1 VLIKF
6 YLMNQIMKHL
16 FIFAIFLAGWTHSEP
31 THAQHHSSSVTS
43 DFATSDFPA
52 RNNEAGKVFI
62 TNYRPKDYG
71 AHAQN
76 LAIVQDNRGV
86 MYFGNVRGV
95 LEYDGVSWRLIQ
107 LPNKSLVRSLAK
119 DENGRIYVG
128 GVGDF
133 GYLAPDSIGQMRF
146 VSLLAHVKEADKEF
160 ADVWITGVTPQGVY
174 FQAANALFRWANQR
188 IDVWKPRTSFHLSF
202 IVRETLY
209 VRQWQTGLMRMA
221 KDSLQLV
228 PEGERFADERIY
240 LMLPF
245 DEKNILI
252 GSRAQGLFLHDGAAL
267 KPVRTEADAFL
278 AANQLYLP
286 GAKLHDGTLALGT
299 LRGGVAIIDRQG
311 RLLRVIN
318 KAAGLLNETV
328 SSLFTDRE
336 GALWLALDNGLARV
350 EAVSPFTF
358 FDEQSGLKNPLA
370 YLLRHHGIFYA
381 ATNVGVF
388 YLHAASREFRPV
400 AGIEAQCLSLLPMD
414 DMLLAATLDG
424 VYRIEGDRADFV
436 KPSVNNSYRALVLYR
451 SRQNNRRI
459 FVGLDNGLAALR
471 FESGEWIDE
480 GKVNGVQERIIR
492 LFENPP
498 GSLWLGTSASGVRR
512 VDIAGLEQNQNAVK
526 NAKVEAFGVGQGLPS
541 GGVAVFAVADKEYF
555 VSQDG
560 VFRFD
565 DERRRFFP
573 DSTFN
578 LVSFGGSVEEY
589 FLREDHAGRVWINFG
604 RETAVARSQAGLPG
618 QGGGYLADNTVSK
631 NPTPPDQPGAGAPLR
646 KFSNDPFFCIYP
658 EPDGIVW
665 LGGPN
670 GLIRYDTNVAPDSA
684 APYPALIR
692 RVIVGEDSLLFGG
705 AVETFGP
712 NVSTDPNVSTAPNVP
727 TLPFVDHAIR
737 FEFAAANYEEAA
749 DNQFQT
755 FLEGFDKF
763 RPAGALW
770 SRETKKE
777 YINLPP
783 GEYRFHVR
791 AKNIY
796 ERLSDEAVYAFK
808 ILPPWYRS
816 WWAYLAYVFAA
827 GAIIVGLI
835 RFRTR
840 QLQARSETLEKT
852 VQERTAEIRA
862 QKENVEQLSQIGK
875 EITASLEVET
885 IFYKLYEH
893 VNSLAD
899 ASIFGVGIYHPEKN
913 QIEYKLAIAKGKRY
927 APYTRD
933 MSDKNQFPVWCI
945 ENRQPIFINDV
956 ATEYS
961 RYISAYQDAGRLLE
975 DGTRSEA
982 PLSLIYLPLIAKD
995 RVLGVITIQSFQKNA
1010 YTEYHL
1016 NLLQNLAAY
1025 TTIALDNA
1033 DAYRRLNATLEHLKA
1048 TQQQL
1053 ITQEKLASLGVLTAG
1068 IAHEIKN
1075 PLNFVNNFAELSF
1088 ELLLELQEGFT
1099 KQKAQLNAEA
1109 RAELEETLRLL
1120 EQNVTKINEHGK
1132 RADNIV
1138 RNMLLH
1144 SRGETSERRPAD
1156 LNAIL
1161 DEYVMLAYHGMRG
1174 TDATFNIKIEKDYD
1188 ASIGRVEIFPQ
1199 DLSRVFLNL
1208 INNACYATHQKKK
1221 KLGEEYAP
1229 VLAVATKNA
1238 GDRIEIRIRD
1248 NGPGIPPEVREKIFN
1263 PFFTTKPTGEGTG
1276 LGLSISYDIIVQ
1288 QHRGEIYME
1297 SEEGKFTEFVIRL
1310 PRG

>member
-1 VLIKF
+1 
-6 YLMNQIMKHL
+6 MNQIIKQL
-16 FIFAIFLAGWTHSEP
+16 LIFAVFFAGWTRFEP
-31 THAQHHSSSVTS
+31 LHAQQASSGVTS

-76 LAIVQDNRGV
+76 WAIVQDDRGV

-95 LEYDGVSWRLIQ
+95 LEYDGVTWRLIR
-107 LPNKSLVRSLAK
+107 LPNKSLARSLAK
-119 DENGRIYVG
+119 DQNGRIYVG

-133 GYLAPDSIGQMRF
+133 GYLAPDSVGQMRY
-146 VSLLAHVKEADKEF
+146 VSLLAYVNEADKKF
-160 ADVWITGVTPQGVY
+160 ADVLHTGVTPQGVY
-174 FQAANALFRWANQR
+174 FQTTNALFRWADHR
-188 IDVWKPRTSFHLSF
+188 IDVWKPQTSFHLSF
-202 IVRETLY
+202 VVRDTLY
-209 VRQWQTGLMRMA
+209 VRQWQAGLMRMA
-221 KDSLQLV
+221 QDSLQLV
-228 PEGERFADERIY
+228 PDGERFADERIY

-252 GSRAQGLFLHDGAAL
+252 GTRAQGLFLYDGAAVT
-267 KPVRTEADAFL
+267 PFRTEAEAFL

-286 GAKLHDGTLALGT
+286 GAALKDGTLALGT

-311 RLLRVIN
+311 RLLRVID
-318 KAAGLLNETV
+318 KATGLLNDTV
-328 SSLFTDRE
+328 SFLFTDRD

-358 FDEQSGLKNPLA
+358 YDEQSGLKIPIA
-370 YLLRHHGIFYA
+370 YLLRHQEILYA

-400 AGIEAQCLSLLPMD
+400 AGIEAQCLSLLPVD

-424 VYRIEGDRADFV
+424 VYRIQGDRAAFV
-436 KPSVNNSYRALVLYR
+436 KPSVNNSYRALVLHR

-471 FESGEWIDE
+471 FENGEWIDE

-492 LFENPP
+492 LVENPP
-498 GSLWLGTSASGVRR
+498 GSLWLGTSASGVKR
-512 VDIAGLEQNQNAVK
+512 VEGAGFGQNQNALK
-526 NAKVEAFGVGQGLPS
+526 NAKVESFGVQQGLPA
-541 GGVAVFAVADKEYF
+541 GGVAVFAVAGKEYF

-565 DERRRFFP
+565 AERRQFFP

-589 FLREDHAGRVWINFG
+589 FLHEDHAGRVWINFG
-604 RETAVARSQAGLPG
+604 RETAVARPQA
-618 QGGGYLADNTVSK
+618 GGGYLADNTILEDHS
-631 NPTPPDQPGAGAPLR
+631 PADQPGAGAPLR

-670 GLIRYDTNVAPDSA
+670 GLIRYDTNVAPDKA
-684 APYPALIR
+684 AAYPALIR

-705 AVETFGP
+705 ASTGGAVETSGS
-712 NVSTDPNVSTAPNVP
+712 NVST
-727 TLPFVDHAIR
+727 LPFTNNAIR
-737 FEFAAANYEEAA
+737 FEFAASNYEEAA

-816 WWAYLAYVFAA
+816 WWAYFFYVFAA
-827 GAIIVGLI
+827 GAVIVGLI

-840 QLQARSETLEKT
+840 QLQTRSQALEKT
-852 VQERTAEIRA
+852 VRERTAEIRA

-875 EITASLEVET
+875 EITASLEFET

-899 ASIFGVGIYHPEKN
+899 ASIFGVGIYRSEKN
-913 QIEYKLAIAKGKRY
+913 QIEYRLAIAKGKRY

-945 ENRQPIFINDV
+945 ENRRPVFINDV
-956 ATEYS
+956 PAEYS

-975 DGTRSEA
+975 DGSRSEA
-982 PLSLIYLPLIAKD
+982 PYSLIYLPLIAKD
-995 RVLGVITIQSFQKNA
+995 RVLGVITIQSFQKMP
-1010 YTEYHL
+1010 TPKYHL
-1016 NLLQNLAAY
+1016 NLLQSLAAY

-1053 ITQEKLASLGVLTAG
+1053 ITQEKLASLGALTAG
-1068 IAHEIKN
+1068 IAHEMKN
-1075 PLNFVNNFAELSF
+1075 PLNFINNFAELSVDLMR
-1088 ELLLELQEGFT
+1088 ELREGFEQ
-1099 KQKAQLNAEA
+1099 QKEELEADA

-1120 EQNVTKINEHGK
+1120 ELNITKINEHGK

-1144 SRGETSERRPAD
+1144 SRGETGERRPAD

-1188 ASIGRVEIFPQ
+1188 SSIGRVEFFPQ

-1208 INNACYATHQKKK
+1208 VNNACYATHQKKK
-1221 KLGEEYAP
+1221 KLEEDYAP
-1229 VLAVATKNA
+1229 VLAVRTKNL

-1248 NGPGIPPEVREKIFN
+1248 NGPGIPPEVRDKIFT

-1288 QHRGEIYME
+1288 QHRGEINVE
-1297 SEEGKFTEFVIRL
+1297 TEEGKFTEFVIRL
-1310 PRG
+1310 PRV

>member
-1 VLIKF
+1 
-6 YLMNQIMKHL
+6 MNQIMKHL
-16 FIFAIFLAGWTHSEP
+16 FVLAIFLAGWANLDPLSAHDAPSG
-31 THAQHHSSSVTS
+31 VTS
-43 DFATSDFPA
+43 DFATSGSRT

-128 GVGDF
+128 GAGDF
-133 GYLAPDSIGQMRF
+133 GYLAPDSVGHMRF

-160 ADVWITGVTPQGVY
+160 ADVWNTGVTRQGVY
-174 FQAANALFRWANQR
+174 FQTVNALFRWADQR
-188 IDVWKPRTSFHLSF
+188 MDIWKAQTSFHLSF
-202 IVRETLY
+202 VVGDTFY
-209 VRQWQTGLMRMA
+209 VRQWQAGLMRMA
-221 KDSLQLV
+221 HDSLQLV
-228 PEGERFADERIY
+228 PDGERFADERIY

-252 GSRAQGLFLHDGAAL
+252 GTRAQGLFLHDGAAL
-267 KPVRTEADAFL
+267 KPFRTEADAFL
-278 AANQLYLP
+278 VANQLYLP

-299 LRGGVAIIDRQG
+299 LRGGVAVIDRQG
-311 RLLRVIN
+311 RLLRLID

-358 FDEQSGLKNPLA
+358 YDEQSGLKNPLA
-370 YLLRHHGIFYA
+370 YLLRHRGIFYA

-400 AGIEAQCLSLLPMD
+400 AGITAQCLSLLPVD
-414 DMLLAATLDG
+414 GMLLAATLDG
-424 VYRIEGDRADFV
+424 VYRIDRDRAAFI
-436 KPSVNNSYRALVLYR
+436 KPSVNNSYRALVLHR
-451 SRQNNRRI
+451 SQQNNRRI
-459 FVGLDNGLAALR
+459 FIGLDNGLAALR
-471 FESGEWIDE
+471 FENGEWIDE
-480 GKVNGVQERIIR
+480 GKVSDVQERIIR
-492 LFENPP
+492 LVENPP
-498 GSLWLGTSASGVRR
+498 GCLWLGTSASGVRR
-512 VDIAGLEQNQNAVK
+512 VDIAGLELNQNAVK
-526 NAKVEAFGVGQGLPS
+526 NAKVESFGVGQGLPP

-565 DERRRFFP
+565 SGRRRFFP

-604 RETAVARSQAGLPG
+604 RETAVARPQA
-618 QGGGYLADNTVSK
+618 GGGYIADNTASK
-631 NPTPPDQPGAGAPLR
+631 NPAPQDQAGIGAPLR

-670 GLIRYDTNVAPDSA
+670 GLIRYDTNIAPDHA

-692 RVIVGEDSLLFGG
+692 RVIVGDDSLLFGG

-712 NVSTDPNVSTAPNVP
+712 NVSTAPNVP
-727 TLPFVDHAIR
+727 PLPFVDHAIR
-737 FEFAAANYEEAA
+737 FEFAAANYEEASS
-749 DNQFQT
+749 NQFQT

-763 RPAGALW
+763 RPAGTLW

-777 YINLPP
+777 YINLTP

-816 WWAYLAYVFAA
+816 WWAYLTYVFAA
-827 GAIIVGLI
+827 GAVIIGLI

-852 VQERTAEIRA
+852 VRQRTTEIRA

-875 EITASLEVET
+875 EITASLEFET

-945 ENRQPIFINDV
+945 ENRLPIFINDV
-956 ATEYS
+956 AAEYS
-961 RYISAYQDAGRLLE
+961 RYIGAYQDAGRLLE
-975 DGTRSEA
+975 DGSRSEA

-1010 YTEYHL
+1010 YSQYHL

-1075 PLNFVNNFAELSF
+1075 PLNFINNFAELSV
-1088 ELLLELQEGFT
+1088 ELMRELQEAFA
-1099 KQKAQLNAEA
+1099 KQKERLDAEA
-1109 RAELEETLRLL
+1109 PAELAETLRLL
-1120 EQNVTKINEHGK
+1120 ELNVTKINEHGK

-1208 INNACYATHQKKK
+1208 VNNACYATHQKKK
-1221 KLGEEYAP
+1221 KLGEDYAP

-1248 NGPGIPPEVREKIFN
+1248 NGPGIPREVRDKIFT

-1288 QHRGEIYME
+1288 QHHGEIYVKT
-1297 SEEGKFTEFVIRL
+1297 EEGKFTEFVIRL
-1310 PRG
+1310 PKGA

>member
-1 VLIKF
+1 
-6 YLMNQIMKHL
+6 MKHL
-16 FIFAIFLAGWTHSEP
+16 FIFAIFLAGWTSFDP
-31 THAQHHSSSVTS
+31 VSAPNAPSSVTS
-43 DFATSDFPA
+43 DVTTSDSPA

-76 LAIVQDNRGV
+76 LAIVQDDRGV

-119 DENGRIYVG
+119 DKNGRIYVG

-133 GYLAPDSIGQMRF
+133 GYLAPDSVGQMRF
-146 VSLLAHVKEADKEF
+146 VSLLAYVEEADKKF
-160 ADVWITGVTPQGVY
+160 ADVWNTGVTPQGVY
-174 FQAANALFRWANQR
+174 FQANNALFRWANQR

-209 VRQWQTGLMRMA
+209 VRQWQAGLMRMA
-221 KDSLQLV
+221 HDSLQLV
-228 PEGERFADERIY
+228 AEGERFADERIY

-252 GSRAQGLFLHDGAAL
+252 GTRTQGLFLHDGAAL
-267 KPVRTEADAFL
+267 KPFRTEAEALL

-286 GAKLHDGTLALGT
+286 GARLHDGTLALGT

-311 RLLRVIN
+311 RLLRVID
-318 KAAGLLNETV
+318 KAAGLLNDTV

-370 YLLRHHGIFYA
+370 YLLRHRGIFYA

-400 AGIEAQCLSLLPMD
+400 EGIAAQCLSLLPVD

-424 VYRIEGDRADFV
+424 VYRIDRDRAAFV
-436 KPSVNNSYRALVLYR
+436 KPSVNNSYRALVLHR
-451 SRQNNRRI
+451 SRQNNHRI

-471 FESGEWIDE
+471 FENAAWIDE
-480 GKVNGVQERIIR
+480 GKVSGVQERIIR
-492 LFENPP
+492 LVENPP

-526 NAKVEAFGVGQGLPS
+526 NAKVESFGFEQGLPA

-565 DERRRFFP
+565 SERRRFFP

-604 RETAVARSQAGLPG
+604 RETAVARPQA
-618 QGGGYLADNTVSK
+618 GGGYIADNMVLK
-631 NPTPPDQPGAGAPLR
+631 NPSPHDQPGAGAPLR
-646 KFSNDPFFCIYP
+646 KFSNEPFFCIYP

-670 GLIRYDTNVAPDSA
+670 GLIRYDTNVVPDHT

-705 AVETFGP
+705 AVSTPGP
-712 NVSTDPNVSTAPNVP
+712 NISI
-727 TLPFVDHAIR
+727 LPFTNNAIR
-737 FEFAAANYEEAA
+737 FEFAATNYEEAA

-763 RPAGALW
+763 RPAGTLW

-816 WWAYLAYVFAA
+816 WWAYLFYVVAA
-827 GAIIVGLI
+827 GAVIFGLI

-840 QLQARSETLEKT
+840 QLQARSQMLEKN
-852 VQERTAEIRA
+852 VRERTAEIRA

-875 EITASLEVET
+875 EITASLEFET

-899 ASIFGVGIYHPEKN
+899 AGIFGVGIYHPDKN

-945 ENRQPIFINDV
+945 ENRRPVFINDV
-956 ATEYS
+956 QVEYS
-961 RYISAYQDAGRLLE
+961 RYIGAYQHSGRLLE

-1033 DAYRRLNATLEHLKA
+1033 DAYRRLNVTLEHLKA

-1053 ITQEKLASLGVLTAG
+1053 ITQEKLASLGALTAG
-1068 IAHEIKN
+1068 IAHEMKN
-1075 PLNFVNNFAELSF
+1075 PLNFINNFAELSV
-1088 ELLLELQEGFT
+1088 ELMRELREGFER
-1099 KQKAQLNAEA
+1099 QKEELAAEA

-1120 EQNVTKINEHGK
+1120 ELNVTKINEHGK
-1132 RADNIV
+1132 RADSIV

-1188 ASIGRVEIFPQ
+1188 SSIGRIEIFPQ
-1199 DLSRVFLNL
+1199 DLSRAFLNL

-1221 KLGEEYAP
+1221 KLGEDYAP

-1248 NGPGIPPEVREKIFN
+1248 NGPGIARDVRDKIFT
-1263 PFFTTKPTGEGTG
+1263 PFFTTKPAGEGTG

-1288 QHRGEIYME
+1288 LHHGEIRVE
-1297 SEEGKFTEFVIRL
+1297 SEEGHFTEFVISL